1 MNSLENNSIVI
12 YENKEGQIRID
23 VHLSDET
30 LWLSLNQ
37 MAELFCRDKSVIS
50 RHLKNIFN
58 EEELDQYQTVAFF
71 ATVQK
76 EGGHKVTRQIEYYNL
91 DAILSVGYRI
101 NSKQGTLFR
110 KWASS
115 VLKEYLVKG
124 YSLNQEKLLAGKIK
138 DLQISIDLI
147 SKTLVNNDLL
157 TETGSS
163 VIEIIKA
170 YSKTWNLLI
179 KYDEENINP
188 PHQLHTSSK
197 EIISYESAKKFI
209 ANFKTELAVDGLFG
223 LERGELFEGILGNL
237 MQSFGGQ
244 DLYPSLE
251 EKAAHLLY
259 FIIKDH
265 PFSDGNKRIGSFL
278 FLLYIKMSGI
288 ESSKLNEN
296 TLTALALL
304 VAQSD
309 PNQKDIV
316 IKLIMNLIN

>member
-1 MNSLENNSIVI
+1 MQTPENNSIVI
-12 YENKEGQIRID
+12 YENKEGQIKID
-23 VHLSDET
+23 VHLSEET
-30 LWLSLNQ
+30 LWLTQQQIS
-37 MAELFCRDKSVIS
+37 ELFQRERSVITK
-50 RHLKNIFN
+50 HINNIFK
-58 EEELDQYQTVAFF
+58 EEELEESSVCAFF
-71 ATVQK
+71 AHTGADGK
-76 EGGHKVTRQIEYYNL
+76 TYNTKYYNL
-91 DAILSVGYRI
+91 DAILSVGYRV

-115 VLKEYLVKG
+115 VLKQYLVKG

-157 TETGSS
+157 TKTGNG

-170 YSKTWNLLI
+170 YSKTWDLLI
-179 KYDEENINP
+179 KYDEENINLP
-188 PHQLHTSSK
+188 YDLHQTSK
-197 EIISYESAKKFI
+197 EIISYDTAKTLI
-209 ANFKTELAVDGLFG
+209 TNFKAELAVDGLFG
-223 LERGELFEGILGNL
+223 IERKDALKGILGNL

-244 DLYPSLE
+244 DLYPSIE

-259 FIIKDH
+259 FVIKDH

-278 FLLYIKMSGI
+278 FLVYIKMSNI

-296 TLTALALL
+296 TLTAIALL
-304 VAQSD
+304 VAQSSPD
-309 PNQKDIV
+309 QKDVV